1 MNGHKILVDT
11 NILLYLINGNKKVS
25 QILQGREV
33 YVSFITE
40 LELLSYSELTA
51 KQEMIIQ
58 SLLAD
63 CKIIGYSE
71 WIKVHTIEI
80 RKNNKMKLPDCM
92 ILATAKLLDIPLLT
106 ADKRVTKSKVGSILL
121 FEE

>member
-80 RKNNKMKLPDCM
+80 TKNNKMKLPDCM